1 MMEIRDIKFQPGFM
15 QQETQDAWEENGES
29 LKERFGPKERQEVTV
44 ERRPVR
50 RAAALWN
57 CIARL
62 VLIVFAAIGALSLA
76 NPLLRGYLY
85 SLLSQIWRSML

>member
-1 MMEIRDIKFQPGFM
+1 MEIKNIKFQPEFM
-15 QQETQDAWEENGES
+15 RQEAQDGWEENGES

-57 CIARL
+57 CIARM
-62 VLIVFAAIGALSLA
+62 VLIVFAAIGVFALA

-85 SLLSQIWRSML
+85 LLLSQFWRSIL